1 MGRFIEALRQQAE
14 THDAEIGA
22 TIRNLAEKELID
34 WCKKSIGGHKDLLSR
49 TKINIEALIDRS
61 ATPEDQAAVLEL
73 VLANHLWRDALIEVA
88 KARRQSKGTIPG
100 PWGWYLLDYFLG
112 VEKRPNGKGRKSESN
127 RDEAIEYCIRQ
138 IVKHTTIKATR
149 SEASGEK
156 TCAVSIV
163 ADALGSTGYEGVERV
178 WSNRAK

>member
-1 MGRFIEALRQQAE
+1 MGRFTEALRQEAE
-14 THDAEIGA
+14 AHDAEIGA
-22 TIRNLAEKELID
+22 TIRNLAEKDLIA
-34 WCKKSIGGHKDLLSR
+34 WCKKSIDGHKDILSR
-49 TKINIEALIDRS
+49 TRIDIKALIERS
-61 ATPEDQAAVLEL
+61 ATPEDQGAVLEL

-112 VEKRPNGKGRKSESN
+112 VEKRPSGKGRKSESS
-127 RDEAIEYCIRQ
+127 RDEAICYCIRQ
-138 IVKHTTIKATR
+138 IVKNTTIKATR

-163 ADALGSTGYEGVERV
+163 ADALGNTGYEGVERV